1 MVSRLGLA
9 LRYKSKTFH
18 EKNPSCSGDI
28 ENWKFG
34 DIGDIGDLENFGKK
48 SYEICNLI
56 IVKYYWEVPSFYLTL
71 F

>member
-1 MVSRLGLA
+1 MNIGDIGDI
-9 LRYKSKTFH
+9 
-18 EKNPSCSGDI
+18 GDI

-34 DIGDIGDLENFGKK
+34 DIGDIGDIENWKFGDMGDIENFGKK